1 VVPKLLL
8 NHAQKGTVNTEMS
21 AATARAGREEAKFY
35 TWLFPGAPVEI
46 RLYLDVVK
54 RLQEKLKR
62 SSDAGSSF
70 SRGLLLGR
78 VDTPGLPEITD
89 FRPLSTSHPGE
100 LEAALAN
107 VKQSADGLVLL
118 GYYRTQEEEGLSL
131 SPSDVSLAQ
140 AFFSDPNCVFLLIR
154 PSDTNPATAGFFY
167 WDRGKLNGGFYDFCF
182 LEFSFDATLLDQAK
196 PLGKDPE
203 VAVSQAAA
211 KPPAPRPEFLSASSP
226 RPSTQAEGAEVRPRQ
241 QPLPTPI
248 EPPASVAENTS
259 VSRPKRY
266 FRSVIWPGVALL
278 TVAVGLCGWGIYA
291 SLKQSATVQSGGLP
305 LSLTVKRQDTSLV
318 VSWNQNAQLVAS
330 ADKGRLTIHD
340 RTVRQFPLDKNF
352 LRSGSI
358 VYVPISDEVRIQ
370 LELTQP
376 DQKVVSEFI
385 VFELPA
391 PPSPVQSRPAGNSL
405 PVVSSK

>member
-1 VVPKLLL
+1 
-8 NHAQKGTVNTEMS
+8 MS

-167 WDRGKLNGGFYDFCF
+167 WDRGMLNGGFYDFCF
-182 LEFSFDATLLDQAK
+182 LEFSFDAILLDPAK
-196 PLGKDPE
+196 PLAKDPE
-203 VAVSQAAA
+203 LIISPAAT
-211 KPPAPRPEFLSASSP
+211 KPPAAAPRPEFPPATSP
-226 RPSTQAEGAEVRPRQ
+226 LPPATQAQEAEVRPRQ
-241 QPLPTPI
+241 RAQPTPI
-248 EPPASVAENTS
+248 EPPAWVAENKS
-259 VSRPKRY
+259 VSPAKRY
-266 FRSVIWPGVALL
+266 VRSVILPGVAAILI
-278 TVAVGLCGWGIYA
+278 VAVGLSWGIIA
-291 SLKQSATVQSGGLP
+291 SLKHPAPVQSGSLP
-305 LSLTVKRQDTSLV
+305 LSLTVKWQDTSLV
-318 VSWNQNAQLVAS
+318 VSWNQNAQLVVD
-330 ADKGRLTIHD
+330 ADKGQLIIRD
-340 RTVRQFPLDKNF
+340 RTVRQFNLEKDF

-358 VYVPISDEVRIQ
+358 VYVPTSDEVRIQ
-370 LELTQP
+370 LELTEP
-376 DQKVVSEFI
+376 DQKVISESI
-385 VFELPA
+385 VFQRPT
-391 PPSPVQSRPAGNSL
+391 PFSPVQSRPAENSL
-405 PVVSSK
+405 PAVTSK